1 MSESKLTWNLIF
13 VFLKGSVLIWK
24 FKTFG
29 FTVSQLTLALSIL
42 KHEDFDFYHMKVNG
56 FICWHPFRM
65 ITAVLIAG
73 GRGKYGSLPI
83 KMPQSEFISSV
94 FRERLRTSKVFS
106 FGTPSPMLHWTE
118 S

>member
-1 MSESKLTWNLIF
+1 
-13 VFLKGSVLIWK
+13 
-24 FKTFG
+24 
-29 FTVSQLTLALSIL
+29 
-42 KHEDFDFYHMKVNG
+42 
-56 FICWHPFRM
+56 M

-106 FGTPSPMLHWTE
+106 FGTPSPILH
-118 S
+118 